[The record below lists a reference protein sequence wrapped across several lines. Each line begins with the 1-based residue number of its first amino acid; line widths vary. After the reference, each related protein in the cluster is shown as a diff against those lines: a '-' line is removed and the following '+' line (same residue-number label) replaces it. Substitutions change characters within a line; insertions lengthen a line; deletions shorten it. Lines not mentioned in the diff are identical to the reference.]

1 MCYRK
6 GFYRGWGSHQH
17 HHSKRPH
24 HAKRWA
30 KQEVSSDWNYPPV
43 NVQEL
48 ADRYELYMYA
58 AGYEKTDFSI
68 LVSEN
73 ALIISVDEKENDDQD
88 LFNWRRY
95 EFRSDKFQRRF
106 ELDEKVDKEAIK
118 AEYKDGILTVI
129 LPKLEGFET
138 FSQEIEI
145 A

>member
-17 HHSKRPH
+17 QHSKRPH

-30 KQEVSSDWNYPPV
+30 KQGVSSGWNYPPV

-48 ADRYELYMYA
+48 DDRYELYMYA

-73 ALIISVDEKENDDQD
+73 ALIISVDKKENDDRD

>member
-17 HHSKRPH
+17 QHSKRPH

-48 ADRYELYMYA
+48 DDRYELYMYA

-73 ALIISVDEKENDDQD
+73 ALIISVDKKENDDRD

>member
-17 HHSKRPH
+17 QHSKRPH

-73 ALIISVDEKENDDQD
+73 ALIISVDKKENDDRD

>member
-1 MCYRK
+1 MCFQKR
-6 GFYRGWGSHQH
+6 FHRGWESHRH
-17 HHSKRPH
+17 HHSKRRHRP
-24 HAKRWA
+24 RQWA
-30 KQEVSSDWNYPPV
+30 TERVASGWNYPPV

-48 ADRYELYMYA
+48 NDRYELYMYA

-68 LVSEN
+68 LVNEN
-73 ALIISVDEKENDDQD
+73 SLIISVDKIENDEKD

-106 ELDEKVDKEAIK
+106 ELDEKVNKEAIK
-118 AEYKDGILTVI
+118 AEYKDGILTVT
-129 LPKLEGFET
+129 LPKLEGFES